1 MLIFISLNCYS
12 NETFISFKLLT
23 LQNGKLNVVN
33 VFPAAWKLFRW
44 LTWVVV
50 WGGGVTY
57 KQVKIVINK
66 WKRKKK
72 RENSP
77 KKKGRGEGSKML
89 SVTWIIDD
97 FESFKSTK
105 NSVPIN
111 GYRDFNTRSVYETI
125 SHALMIYWNI
135 HSKLL

>member
-1 MLIFISLNCYS
+1 M
-12 NETFISFKLLT
+12 
-23 LQNGKLNVVN
+23 
-33 VFPAAWKLFRW
+33 
-44 LTWVVV
+44 
-50 WGGGVTY
+50 
-57 KQVKIVINK
+57 
-66 WKRKKK
+66 KKK
-72 RENSP
+72 KEKKERKLP
-77 KKKGRGEGSKML
+77 KEEVEGQGSKVL
-89 SVTWIIDD
+89 SLTWIIDD

>member
-1 MLIFISLNCYS
+1 MKKKK
-12 NETFISFKLLT
+12 E
-23 LQNGKLNVVN
+23 
-33 VFPAAWKLFRW
+33 
-44 LTWVVV
+44 
-50 WGGGVTY
+50 
-57 KQVKIVINK
+57 
-66 WKRKKK
+66 RKKK

-77 KKKGRGEGSKML
+77 KKKGRGEGIKML